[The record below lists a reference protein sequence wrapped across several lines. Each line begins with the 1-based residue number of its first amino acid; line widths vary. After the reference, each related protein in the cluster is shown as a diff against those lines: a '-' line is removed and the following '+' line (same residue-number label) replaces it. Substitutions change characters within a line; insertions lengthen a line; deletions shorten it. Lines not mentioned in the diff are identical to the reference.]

1 MIIGITGPIGSG
13 KSTAAK
19 LFSRH
24 HYSRIDADEI
34 AHDLIKK
41 NSQIY
46 KKIINEFGNEILDKQ
61 KNIDRNKLGNI
72 VFSDYVQ
79 LKNLN
84 SIMHSVIIK
93 EIKSQ
98 IKKIKNKCGE
108 NAKIV
113 IDAPLLFETKA
124 KNLVDKT
131 IVVKVNKKNIV
142 KRLNKKFTQQQIE
155 KILKQQMPLEEKLKY
170 ADFIIDNN
178 KNKKYL
184 EKRVIKIIDKLK

>member
-98 IKKIKNKCGE
+98 I
-108 NAKIV
+108 
-113 IDAPLLFETKA
+113 
-124 KNLVDKT
+124 
-131 IVVKVNKKNIV
+131 
-142 KRLNKKFTQQQIE
+142 
-155 KILKQQMPLEEKLKY
+155 
-170 ADFIIDNN
+170 
-178 KNKKYL
+178 
-184 EKRVIKIIDKLK
+184 